1 MVTRDELGYSVGIL
15 NDYNRLKLLF
25 KEAFVKFV
33 TLCGG
38 GNAVFFTTVFLK
50 EADEFLSTLDNC
62 LAKKIYEPKMSLEM
76 KQQNKNV
83 ITLSE
88 MKDKYI
94 GVVGSEL
101 RNEFEHELNM
111 ELLGRMIKA
120 TRRFRNLTQL
130 ELGDRVGVGKAQ
142 ISKWE
147 SSANNATVDTIVR
160 VFTALGAEIGFSVTV
175 GDSRME
181 LLENNQK

>member
-1 MVTRDELGYSVGIL
+1 
-15 NDYNRLKLLF
+15 
-25 KEAFVKFV
+25 
-33 TLCGG
+33 
-38 GNAVFFTTVFLK
+38 
-50 EADEFLSTLDNC
+50 
-62 LAKKIYEPKMSLEM
+62 MSLEM

-130 ELGDRVGVGKAQ
+130 ELGNRVGVGKAQ